1 MVSPGEASM
10 KVITGAGSFTPPD
23 EPDGA
28 HWVEQLRV
36 ADLSVGSYSIP
47 RGGRDDQE
55 PHTEDEIYV
64 VTAGRAV
71 LEAGEGEAGGDEAG
85 RGETGRGETGRGE
98 TGRDRVAVGPGSV
111 VFVPAGEVHRFTD
124 VTEDLATIVVF
135 APAEGARDTVRH
147 VG

>member
-23 EPDGA
+23 GPDGA

-36 ADLSVGSYSIP
+36 TDLSVGSYSIP

-71 LEAGEGEAGGDEAG
+71 LQVGGDEAG
-85 RGETGRGETGRGE
+85 G
-98 TGRDRVAVGPGSV
+98 DRVPVGPGSV
-111 VFVPAGEVHRFTD
+111 VYVAAGEVHRFTD

-135 APAEGARDTVRH
+135 APAEGARDTITAL
-147 VG
+147 